1 MNGGYSA
8 RAARIASDGR
18 GGAGEERRAP
28 PHYGRGSGGRT
39 EALVAEVVRLLAVG
53 VWDFIGI
60 VSVLLGLLI
69 VLVLWIAPFVGL
81 GLAAYYVFRGRVSRW
96 ALRALVVGIPLAV
109 AFGLALIM
117 GAMVLYLNAR
127 YAVLHLHPENAHA
140 AIAAALI
147 EARRRVRVN
156 EER

>member
-1 MNGGYSA
+1 M
-8 RAARIASDGR
+8 
-18 GGAGEERRAP
+18 
-28 PHYGRGSGGRT
+28 
-39 EALVAEVVRLLAVG
+39 VRLLAVG